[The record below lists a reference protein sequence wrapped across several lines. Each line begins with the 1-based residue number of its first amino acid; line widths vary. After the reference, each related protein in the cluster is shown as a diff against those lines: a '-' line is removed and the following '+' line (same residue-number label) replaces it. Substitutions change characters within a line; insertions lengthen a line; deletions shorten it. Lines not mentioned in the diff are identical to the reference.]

1 MKRINVKIDQTFFE
15 SMKAVVSCESPQ
27 KLIDHIIESYVTK
40 WALPP
45 GVENISDVV
54 KEQLNLGI
62 SPAEIIERVKTPFS
76 ADDLEGV
83 FSPVADDRE
92 SEQSYGHE
100 ALHLATI
107 GCMTE
112 ELQELRSSLK
122 RLLILEAENEE
133 LRAALAMVEEKP
145 IIGLD
150 SVITYSFQHG
160 SFHFYDAAIIRAE
173 NVLELEALIS
183 AVRGDNRLTANQRQG
198 LEMRAKQRIE
208 LCTK

>member
-76 ADDLEGV
+76 VDDLEGV
-83 FSPVADDRE
+83 LGPVGSDEDADAINAFFQLSP
-92 SEQSYGHE
+92 H
-100 ALHLATI
+100 
-107 GCMTE
+107 
-112 ELQELRSSLK
+112 SSLQK
-122 RLLILEAENEE
+122 ENKELNVLLERLHFLAAENEK
-133 LRAALAMVEEKP
+133 LRAALAIVEEKP

-150 SVITYSFQHG
+150 SVIWYSSQHG
-160 SFHFYDAAIIRAE
+160 SFYFYDNAIIRAE

-183 AVRGDNRLTANQRQG
+183 AIRGDNRMTANQRQG

-208 LCTK
+208 LCSK